1 MEPTA
6 ERYQAAT
13 QVNVVSPEIVL
24 IEKADRIQVSGRQH
38 DLGRQGKAKI
48 TFPGSQT
55 AAWYRMDC
63 VGTWETLTG
72 PRRGYP
78 RTSRKGEDV
87 ETLVRESDSLI
98 VLRAWESHVHGEG
111 GCIVV

>member
-1 MEPTA
+1 MKPTA

-13 QVNVVSPEIVL
+13 QVNVVSPEIVH
-24 IEKADRIQVSGRQH
+24 IEKADGIRESGRQH
-38 DLGRQGKAKI
+38 GDVRNGEGMA

-55 AAWYRMDC
+55 AAWYRMDRD
-63 VGTWETLTG
+63 GTWETLAG

-78 RTSRKGEDV
+78 QTSRKGKDAEM
-87 ETLVRESDSLI
+87 LARESDSLI
-98 VLRAWESHVHGEG
+98 VLRARESRVHGEG

>member
-13 QVNVVSPEIVL
+13 QVNVYSPEIVL
-24 IEKADRIQVSGRQH
+24 IEKADRVNASGRQH
-38 DLGRQGKAKI
+38 GDVRNGEGMA

-55 AAWYRMDC
+55 AAWYRMDR
-63 VGTWETLTG
+63 VGTWETLAG
-72 PRRGYP
+72 PFRGYP
-78 RTSRKGEDV
+78 QTSRKGKDA

-98 VLRAWESHVHGEG
+98 VLRARESRVHGEG
-111 GCIVV
+111 GCIVA

>member
-24 IEKADRIQVSGRQH
+24 IEKTDGIQESGRQH
-38 DLGRQGKAKI
+38 GLCRQGEAKN

-55 AAWYRMDC
+55 AAWYRTDR
-63 VGTWETLTG
+63 VGTWETLAG
-72 PRRGYP
+72 PVRGYP
-78 RTSRKGEDV
+78 QTSRKGKDA

-98 VLRAWESHVHGEG
+98 VLRARESRVHGEG

>member
-24 IEKADRIQVSGRQH
+24 IEKADRIQVSGRQY
-38 DLGRQGKAKI
+38 GGARNGEGMA

-55 AAWYRMDC
+55 AAWYRMDRD
-63 VGTWETLTG
+63 GTWETLAD
-72 PRRGYP
+72 PVSGYP
-78 RTSRKGEDV
+78 QTSRKGEDV

>member
-1 MEPTA
+1 MKPTA

-13 QVNVVSPEIVL
+13 QVNGVSPEIVL
-24 IEKADRIQVSGRQH
+24 IEKADRLQVSGRLH
-38 DLGRQGKAKI
+38 GNVRKGEDMT

-55 AAWYRMDC
+55 AAWYRTDRD
-63 VGTWETLTG
+63 GTWETLAG
-72 PRRGYP
+72 PCKGYLQ
-78 RTSRKGEDV
+78 TSRKGKDAEMSA
-87 ETLVRESDSLI
+87 RESDSLI